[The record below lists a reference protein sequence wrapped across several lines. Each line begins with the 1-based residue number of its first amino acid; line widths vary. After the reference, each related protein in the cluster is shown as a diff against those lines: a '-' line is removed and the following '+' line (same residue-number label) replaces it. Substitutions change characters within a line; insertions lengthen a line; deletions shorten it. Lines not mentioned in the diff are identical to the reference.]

1 MFKNYIFYR
10 CLIILYFED
19 ILNYYCNIGG
29 ERYGFFSTFI
39 FYIIFLLGYL
49 DYFEVTIISR
59 MKVSTFKYIKLL
71 KFLEFFYVILTIIL
85 IVIYLYINVEIFSY
99 FYYSLSIIIYF
110 GILIYDFWKKK
121 ITKKDFII
129 YFLYFF
135 IDITLIVALLY
146 LMKILMSDFPS
157 V

>member
-1 MFKNYIFYR
+1 MGILVFLF
-10 CLIILYFED
+10 LILFFFWAILT
-19 ILNYYCNIGG
+19 I
-29 ERYGFFSTFI
+29 
-39 FYIIFLLGYL
+39 
-49 DYFEVTIISR
+49 FEVTIISR

-71 KFLEFFYVILTIIL
+71 KFLEFFYVILTIIS
-85 IVIYLYINVEIFSY
+85 IVFYLYINVEIFSY

-135 IDITLIVALLY
+135 IDITLIIALLH
-146 LMKILMSDFPS
+146 LIMILMSDFPS

>member
-1 MFKNYIFYR
+1 ME
-10 CLIILYFED
+10 ILAFLFLKLFFFWA
-19 ILNYYCNIGG
+19 ILTI
-29 ERYGFFSTFI
+29 
-39 FYIIFLLGYL
+39 
-49 DYFEVTIISR
+49 FEVTIISR

-71 KFLEFFYVILTIIL
+71 KFLEFFYVILIIIL
-85 IVIYLYINVEIFSY
+85 IDFYLYINVEIFSY

-121 ITKKDFII
+121 ITKKNFII

-135 IDITLIVALLY
+135 IDITLIIALLH
-146 LMKILMSDFPS
+146 LIMILMSDFPS

>member
-1 MFKNYIFYR
+1 MGILVFLF
-10 CLIILYFED
+10 LILFFFWAILT
-19 ILNYYCNIGG
+19 I
-29 ERYGFFSTFI
+29 
-39 FYIIFLLGYL
+39 
-49 DYFEVTIISR
+49 FEVTIISR

-71 KFLEFFYVILTIIL
+71 KFLEFFYVILIIIL
-85 IVIYLYINVEIFSY
+85 IDFYLYINVEIFSY

-135 IDITLIVALLY
+135 IDITLIIALLH
-146 LMKILMSDFPS
+146 LIMILMSDFPS

>member
-1 MFKNYIFYR
+1 M
-10 CLIILYFED
+10 D
-19 ILNYYCNIGG
+19 ILGIL
-29 ERYGFFSTFI
+29 FI
-39 FYIIFLLGYL
+39 LWAILTI
-49 DYFEVTIISR
+49 FEVVVISS
-59 MKVSTFKYIKLL
+59 MKVSTFKYVKLL
-71 KFLEFFYVILTIIL
+71 KFLEFFYVVLTIIS
-85 IVIYLYINVEIFSY
+85 IDFYLYIDIENFSY

-135 IDITLIVALLY
+135 IDIVLIY
-146 LMKILMSDFPS
+146 LIMVLILSNFPS

>member
-1 MFKNYIFYR
+1 MDFLVLLFF
-10 CLIILYFED
+10 ILFFFWA
-19 ILNYYCNIGG
+19 ILTIY
-29 ERYGFFSTFI
+29 
-39 FYIIFLLGYL
+39 
-49 DYFEVTIISR
+49 EVTIISR

-71 KFLEFFYVILTIIL
+71 KFLEFFYLIL
-85 IVIYLYINVEIFSY
+85 IIISIDFYLYINVKILSY

-110 GILIYDFWKKK
+110 GILIYDFWEKK

-135 IDITLIVALLY
+135 IDITLIIALLH
-146 LMKILMSDFPS
+146 LIMILMSDFPS